1 MKLAPSSN
9 LLKIAF
15 PLLALG
21 CSAEASS
28 PAPKDYEPGNNNGG
42 KGGSLNT
49 SGSGNVLPTGGNPNQ
64 GTGGTGN
71 QGTAGTST
79 GTAGTSTGTAGTST
93 GTGGGGALAACPS
106 PPAAGAIADVL
117 IDDLEDKDNGVAKV
131 GNRTGFWYT
140 YLDAYGS
147 MITPAPDATGVAPL
161 KPGATDCHGGMACV
175 LVSGTTALADE
186 VAMKYPYAGVGFD
199 FSNAK
204 KPCVYNG
211 TAYTG
216 IKLWARGDVP
226 IRVKINTSGT
236 ADAGGG
242 GTCATNCNDGYGMDF
257 VLTPTWAELDMPFA
271 SLAQEG
277 WGTVVTFDK
286 AALLSVQIQIPAGQT
301 FSAAFDDI
309 TFY

>member
-42 KGGSLNT
+42 KGGSLSM

-79 GTAGTSTGTAGTST
+79 GTAGTSTGTAGT

-106 PPAAGAIADVL
+106 PPAAGAIADTL

-131 GNRTGFWYT
+131 GNRSGFWYT

-161 KPGATDCHGGMACV
+161 KPGSTDCHGGMACV
-175 LVSGTTALADE
+175 LVSGTTAMADE